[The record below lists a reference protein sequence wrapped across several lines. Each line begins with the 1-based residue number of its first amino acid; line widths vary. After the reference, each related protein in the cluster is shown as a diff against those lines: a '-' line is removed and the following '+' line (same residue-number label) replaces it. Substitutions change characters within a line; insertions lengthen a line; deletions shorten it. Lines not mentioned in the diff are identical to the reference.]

1 VHSPKTFFPEEAKLD
16 DKHLVFNAPN
26 HQKSL
31 PRMPSS
37 FSHIKQLSF
46 YSNSTSHYCLYP
58 TRKMSSSSH
67 EIVLTSSPDGLITAY
82 DSSGAI
88 LARFTGSR
96 SPRQGLALAGNA
108 FIAASHISS
117 ATASGSV
124 HLYNWWSSTVFH
136 YLPLPE
142 PVAPLTATPDGSYVF
157 VGGLSGNIH
166 ALSLPLGNV
175 LKSLPAHEKPV
186 SCLKITDDGS
196 LLISGGDDGTI
207 VVIPIFRLV
216 EASSANENGLS
227 VNLILHRFAAH
238 ADSVTGLALYNT
250 TLISCSLDSTCKFWN
265 LLHGTH
271 LRTAAFPCTIFGV
284 AVNPTETEF
293 YAAGS
298 DGFVYKGLT
307 LIKVGSSGREVVKWA
322 QKHDGAVM
330 SLMTMNEGR
339 DVVSAAEDG
348 SVWIREV
355 ATGHVIMA
363 LKNETESISDMV
375 VATGISSGKGK
386 GVNELSG
393 GNYWSSLGLSGR
405 ELSFPV
411 KQTLEMEDIL
421 SVAANDR
428 SRAIDMLES
437 GIKVYERLLELILKE
452 AKQGS
457 GNDGE

>member
-1 VHSPKTFFPEEAKLD
+1 
-16 DKHLVFNAPN
+16 
-26 HQKSL
+26 
-31 PRMPSS
+31 
-37 FSHIKQLSF
+37 
-46 YSNSTSHYCLYP
+46 
-58 TRKMSSSSH
+58 MSSSSH

-82 DSSGAI
+82 DASSGAI

-136 YLPLPE
+136 HLPLPE

-186 SCLKITDDGS
+186 SCLKITNDGS

-238 ADSVTGLALYNT
+238 VDSVTGLALYNT

-271 LRTAAFPCTIFGV
+271 LRTVAFPCTIFGV
-284 AVNPTETEF
+284 AINPTETEF

-307 LIKVGSSGREVVKWA
+307 LMKVGRSGREVVKWA

-393 GNYWSSLGLSGR
+393 GNYWSSLGLCGR

-457 GNDGE
+457 GNGGV